1 MDMRDTWIDAID
13 AINRAGQMHWDFASA
28 MFVQVLALV
37 AILGLVELSLRR
49 RVRPVVRYWL
59 WGLVVLKLLLPVTL
73 RTPASAAYWVVSEA
87 PATANHSVPQVD
99 ASSVAQSTAILPEMD
114 PRPLEGPADRQFVSD
129 PPKSGLPHE
138 SQVAAI
144 PAREAPPNVAAPPPL
159 PSVNAY
165 GWLFLTWCG
174 GCLVLGGIVLR
185 RAAKVRRL
193 VQAAGEAPRE
203 FGPPLEVA
211 CALFQLSSRRI
222 RVKISEQVGCPAVC
236 GFWRPTILI
245 PQRLVGR
252 LDEEQLQLVFVH
264 ELAHWKRWDLQLNL
278 LQTLLQVVYFY
289 NLAVWIANFVLRRLR
304 EEAVDD
310 AVLVALAAPVE
321 RYSHTLLDV
330 AAHAARP
337 LELNVR
343 LIGILESRK
352 ALANRI
358 QRLATSP
365 LPKSARL
372 GLWGF
377 AGVVIIGV
385 VLLPMAGSRRVVA
398 DHTAE
403 NTAQQQASPP
413 TTVAATAS
421 DNKTDSAETASPAT
435 APVLAGRIID
445 EKGQPVSDAI
455 VRVMNVANRG
465 VQETATKRDG
475 HFAFDH
481 VWFAGEHAVFIH
493 SDRCI
498 GFTRLGDCPRVVL
511 DSRSPVVRDFRLK
524 IACQLRVQTLDEE
537 GHPVPDVQLFKVEPN
552 NPYQANTDH
561 QGWMTI
567 GGLVPAEYVIAL
579 ASKDFVPALLI
590 VKIESPQAILERKVV
605 LKRGVPIK
613 GTSFYSDGKPVLG
626 GRVVAVPSWW
636 QPNWF
641 PFNEPVQADGSFVL
655 RHIGS
660 GRYDVMLSVP
670 RRVELW
676 PRLDNVLLVGRPN
689 PLSLNINAPSPD
701 SAVLIKG
708 HLRFIGGKPRHSVS
722 IMADSAS
729 RSSAVLG
736 YFEPGDQDAFQVG
749 PLAKGEYTLTFLSP
763 EIDTKRVVGVTAPSN
778 DIQVDIRVTG
788 LIALRGVVDVLGAK
802 GRRPAG
808 DFRIRMIKL
817 GELHGSTHNPI
828 NNWQGIYNPKG
839 EFTVEFPGLGLYAV
853 EATADG
859 FATVRSD
866 PINTDHLPK
875 DPIRITLNKGASLA
889 GSVVDEEGLPIDG
902 AIVMSLAKAG
912 GQLPLSLERNVDA
925 EIGVRSVAG
934 RFQFDGLSPGTDTL
948 QVMHSDFALTTVR
961 GIEIPGQGQVNVG
974 VVMKRGGTVRGHV
987 RDERGRTVRGAA
999 LQFRRYPEHFAG
1011 ERYNNQFASAVTD
1024 ANGYYEVRHLPD
1036 EIVHIVREPRSS
1048 DVLGVSHLAVL
1059 PQTGKTRTVD
1069 FGAGAKLS
1077 GQLFIN
1083 GAPLA
1088 STRLQLV
1095 TDNRGFRDFAATTMT
1110 DEEGAFVFTGVPFG
1124 TRYLYYSAERRK
1136 RTGDDWVRVRS
1147 LEINT
1152 AARDLGRIDHRVGKV
1167 TVKVVGR
1174 LKDDTPANLCFYDPN
1189 LFQVHIA
1196 AEQRRA
1202 RAEGA
1207 PYVFENVG
1215 PGKYDIH
1222 FWDGE
1227 RRASINQM
1235 LVVTPQEPNP
1245 TVTVEWPKGTA
1256 FIHGTV
1262 DAPLRKLI
1270 GDRLFVL
1277 ASPDQRWQGFIRF
1290 DDRGRF
1296 ELRSIPAGE
1305 YSLILLRWA
1314 GGNLPVTLK
1323 RMRLADGDAR
1333 TLDLTKADIPQSE
1346 LAKEAVRVSVFTPEG
1361 IPLPGCE
1368 IRLAGSRAT
1377 SPLPK
1382 PTRTQGATKW
1392 FALPPGSYTFVASY
1406 LGAESAPQTAEVRP
1420 VLKDGAWITHDHVV
1434 NLTLAPIE

>member
-1 MDMRDTWIDAID
+1 
-13 AINRAGQMHWDFASA
+13 
-28 MFVQVLALV
+28 
-37 AILGLVELSLRR
+37 
-49 RVRPVVRYWL
+49 
-59 WGLVVLKLLLPVTL
+59 
-73 RTPASAAYWVVSEA
+73 
-87 PATANHSVPQVD
+87 
-99 ASSVAQSTAILPEMD
+99 
-114 PRPLEGPADRQFVSD
+114 
-129 PPKSGLPHE
+129 
-138 SQVAAI
+138 
-144 PAREAPPNVAAPPPL
+144 
-159 PSVNAY
+159 
-165 GWLFLTWCG
+165 
-174 GCLVLGGIVLR
+174 
-185 RAAKVRRL
+185 
-193 VQAAGEAPRE
+193 
-203 FGPPLEVA
+203 
-211 CALFQLSSRRI
+211 
-222 RVKISEQVGCPAVC
+222 
-236 GFWRPTILI
+236 
-245 PQRLVGR
+245 
-252 LDEEQLQLVFVH
+252 
-264 ELAHWKRWDLQLNL
+264 
-278 LQTLLQVVYFY
+278 
-289 NLAVWIANFVLRRLR
+289 
-304 EEAVDD
+304 
-310 AVLVALAAPVE
+310 
-321 RYSHTLLDV
+321 
-330 AAHAARP
+330 
-337 LELNVR
+337 
-343 LIGILESRK
+343 
-352 ALANRI
+352 
-358 QRLATSP
+358 
-365 LPKSARL
+365 
-372 GLWGF
+372 
-377 AGVVIIGV
+377 
-385 VLLPMAGSRRVVA
+385 
-398 DHTAE
+398 
-403 NTAQQQASPP
+403 
-413 TTVAATAS
+413 
-421 DNKTDSAETASPAT
+421 
-435 APVLAGRIID
+435 VLAGRIID

-481 VWFAGEHAVFIH
+481 VWFTGEHAVFIH

-708 HLRFIGGKPRHSVS
+708 HLHFIGGKPRHSVS

-839 EFTVEFPGLGLYAV
+839 EFTVEFPGPGLYAV

-859 FATVRSD
+859 FATVRSE

-875 DPIRITLNKGASLA
+875 DPIRVTLSKGASLVGTIA
-889 GSVVDEEGLPIDG
+889 DEKGQPIDG

-912 GQLPLSLERNVDA
+912 GQLPLSFDRNVNE
-925 EIGVRSVAG
+925 EIGVQSVAG
-934 RFQFDGLSPGTDTL
+934 RFQFDGLSPGTDTI
-948 QVMHSDFALTTVR
+948 QVMHPGYALTTVR
-961 GIEIPGQGQVNVG
+961 GVQIPANGQGNLAI
-974 VVMKRGGTVRGHV
+974 VMKRGGTICGHV
-987 RDERGRTVRGAA
+987 HDERGRLVAGVR
-999 LQFRRYPEHFAG
+999 LQFKRSPGHFAG
-1011 ERYNNQFASAVTD
+1011 DRFNNQFASAVTD
-1024 ANGYYEVRHLPD
+1024 ANGYYEVRHLP
-1036 EIVHIVREPRSS
+1036 EQVVHILREPRSG

-1059 PQTGKTRTVD
+1059 PQTGTTRTVD
-1069 FGAGAKLS
+1069 FGAGAKIS
-1077 GQLFIN
+1077 GRLIVN
-1083 GAPLA
+1083 GVPLA
-1088 STRLQLV
+1088 SMRLQLA
-1095 TDNRGFRDFAATTMT
+1095 TDDHGFRDFAATTMT
-1110 DEEGAFVFTGVPFG
+1110 DEDGAFVFTGVPRG
-1124 TRYLYYSAERRK
+1124 RRILYFSPSKQRGRE
-1136 RTGDDWVRVRS
+1136 DDWVRVRP
-1147 LEINT
+1147 LEIGT
-1152 AARDLGRIDHRVGKV
+1152 ADRNFGRLDHH
-1167 TVKVVGR
+1167 TATLQVKVEGLPKETEDVT
-1174 LKDDTPANLCFYDPN
+1174 LFDHDTSANV
-1189 LFQVHIA
+1189 VHIA
-1196 AEQRRA
+1196 AIPTRPHA
-1202 RAEGA
+1202 KNT
-1207 PYVFENVG
+1207 PFVFENIG
-1215 PGKYDIH
+1215 PGKYDIGVSV
-1222 FWDGE
+1222 DNPM
-1227 RRASINQM
+1227 RKIYQ
-1235 LVVTPQEPNP
+1235 LVVVSDQESSATITVKWPQ
-1245 TVTVEWPKGTA
+1245 GTA
-1256 FIHGTV
+1256 AVRGTV
-1262 DAPLRKLI
+1262 DGKLRELI
-1270 GDRLFVL
+1270 GRGGIQLYSTESRRRDSVRL
-1277 ASPDQRWQGFIRF
+1277 
-1290 DDRGRF
+1290 DDAGRF
-1296 ELRSIPAGE
+1296 ELTNLPAGE
-1305 YSLILLRWA
+1305 YTLGMLRLRNGLLPLA
-1314 GGNLPVTLK
+1314 LAQF
-1323 RMRLADGDAR
+1323 RLAEGETK
-1333 TLDLTKADIPQSE
+1333 TLDVTSDSVPPSE
-1346 LAKEAVRVSVFTPEG
+1346 LSKEAVKVSVFTPEG

-1368 IRLAGSRAT
+1368 IRLAGPAGLP
-1377 SPLPK
+1377 PLPK
-1382 PTRTQGATKW
+1382 PTHTQGATKS
-1392 FALPPGSYTFVASY
+1392 FALPPGSYTFVATY
-1406 LGAESAPQTAEVRP
+1406 LGAMSAPQTVEVRE